1 MKRLITGVLR
11 VFVIVIMTMLPFT
24 IKAQSM
30 DPEIQQMTDE
40 LLKWTQ
46 QQFEKN
52 GSVDQHKLD
61 SMNTRIRLK
70 QDEITA
76 RKMQAPS
83 VADSAKGEK
92 LITVELTQGG
102 MLTVPEGKIW
112 KVKQATCSSGMGEYK
127 ILVGSVKFKEEYGP
141 GEKIIMPAYTP
152 EASLLTEDFSSI
164 IYSFNIIER
173 SIK

>member
-1 MKRLITGVLR
+1 MA
-11 VFVIVIMTMLPFT
+11 MLPLL
-24 IKAQSM
+24 IQAQSM

-52 GSVDQHKLD
+52 GSVDQKKLD

-70 QDEITA
+70 QEEIAA
-76 RKMQAPS
+76 RKKQAPA
-83 VADSAKGEK
+83 VADSAVGEK

-102 MLTVPEGKIW
+102 MLSVPEGKIW
-112 KVKQATCSSGMGEYK
+112 KVKQATCSAGIGEYK
-127 ILVGSVKFKEEYGP
+127 ILVGSVTFKDEYGP

-164 IYSFNIIER
+164 IYTFNIIER
-173 SIK
+173 SLK